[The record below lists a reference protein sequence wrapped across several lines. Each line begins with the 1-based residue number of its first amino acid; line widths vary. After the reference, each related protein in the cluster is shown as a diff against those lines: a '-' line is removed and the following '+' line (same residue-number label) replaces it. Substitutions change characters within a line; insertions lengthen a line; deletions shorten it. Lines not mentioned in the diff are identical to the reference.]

1 MKKIKN
7 GNWNKPT
14 TEKVQI
20 LRLRDYEMIEKNSKL
35 RLFSHNR
42 TNKY

>member
-7 GNWNKPT
+7 GNCNKST

-20 LRLRDYEMIEKNSKL
+20 LRLRDYEMIEKNFEITSIF
-35 RLFSHNR
+35 R
-42 TNKY
+42 